1 MIAPIDNTAGL
12 SPALAAVLAERPL
25 AVPPASVSPAAGPSG
40 TAFGSMLGDL
50 IKDVDARQTQAADSF
65 SGMLQGKEVPL
76 HQVMLQAEEA
86 SVSFQLMLEV
96 RNKLMDGYQE
106 LMRMH
111 Q

>member
-1 MIAPIDNTAGL
+1 MIAPIDNTSGL

-25 AVPPASVSPAAGPSG
+25 SVSPTAIPRSGPPAGA
-40 TAFGSMLGDL
+40 TFGSILGDL
-50 IKDVDARQTQAADSF
+50 VKDVDTRQAQAAESF
-65 SGMLQGKEVPL
+65 NGMLQGKEVPL
-76 HQVMLQAEEA
+76 HQVMIQAEEA

>member
-1 MIAPIDNTAGL
+1 MIAPIDNNAGL
-12 SPALAAVLAERPL
+12 SPVLAAVMAERPL
-25 AVPPASVSPAAGPSG
+25 AVTPPSVPNAGGPAGAG
-40 TAFGSMLGDL
+40 FGSLLGDL
-50 IKDVDARQTQAADSF
+50 IKDVDTRQNQAAESF
-65 SGMLQGKEVPL
+65 GGMLQGREVPL